1 MTGRWIT
8 VGLCALA
15 LAACHKKEAAKPPAP
30 TAETPAAPP
39 ATPPAAPTTE
49 TPATPPAD
57 TTATTPE
64 TPPPA
69 AVDPTGITPTPPPP
83 GVTPT
88 TTADAPPTFV
98 PLKPIRVLPKAVIK
112 LPPKNP
118 GPTVTGGAGPD
129 QAASQSAGG
138 RPPPVGQ
145 RPPPIR
151 IGKTAAQTKAE
162 KDILGLWI
170 EQKNR
175 KDILNFTT
183 DGAVAYREKITDTP
197 KWTGHWKAGADGV
210 VQFDL
215 AMKGANGGLQF
226 SAYPTAAQIMA
237 IAPHWTKEW
246 GGSGQYAY
254 ERMK

>member
-1 MTGRWIT
+1 MTGRQITVGIT

-15 LAACHKKEAAKPPAP
+15 LAGCHKKAAEKPPAP
-30 TAETPAAPP
+30 KAETPATPPSTPSVAPP
-39 ATPPAAPTTE
+39 TE
-49 TPATPPAD
+49 APATPPAD
-57 TTATTPE
+57 TGAATPSTTPPSA
-64 TPPPA
+64 T
-69 AVDPTGITPTPPPP
+69 VDPTGLTPTPPTP

-98 PLKPIRVLPKAVIK
+98 PIKPIRVLPKAVIK
-112 LPPKNP
+112 LAPRTP
-118 GPTVTGGAGPD
+118 GQTVTGGPAAD
-129 QAASQSAGG
+129 QTASQ
-138 RPPPVGQ
+138 R
-145 RPPPIR
+145 PPIR
-151 IGKTAAQTKAE
+151 IGKTAAQAKAE

-170 EQKNR
+170 EQKHR
-175 KDILNFTT
+175 DMILNFTT

-197 KWTGHWKAGADGV
+197 QWTGHWKAGADGV

-215 AMKGANGGLQF
+215 GFKGAQGGLQF